1 MLGKVQISLTLRLKK
16 FVKNGKEALNSLQQS
31 EDQGRTEIDLMLSI
45 SEKNNVENTKKRR
58 LRLP

>member
-16 FVKNGKEALNSLQQS
+16 FVKNGKEALNSLEQS

>member
-16 FVKNGKEALNSLQQS
+16 FVKNGKEALNSLEQS
-31 EDQGRTEIDLMLSI
+31 EDQGWTEIDLMLSI

>member
-16 FVKNGKEALNSLQQS
+16 FVKNGKEALNSLEQS
-31 EDQGRTEIDLMLSI
+31 EDQDKTEIDLMLSI

>member
-45 SEKNNVENTKKRR
+45 SEKNNVENTKKWR